1 MNKATSTALLG
12 MLALAN
18 AGLDYSAVCVFLDV
32 DPFGTFSPNNFFA
45 GLVAVAQSLLLI
57 ILPWVAS
64 EKIAAGEKG
73 PAAYAIIGSLF
84 VAMAGAFLRA
94 TTEAAST
101 TTSVSGEVVSGLS
114 IDGMAFV
121 LIMAGI
127 ALGEAINA
135 FICLRASTFSV
146 RTEAE
151 ALQAK
156 DQAPCASSSHA
167 RQKTSPRRRCRCSPL
182 DMKPSPQRRVHASRY
197 SSSLSRNWTTA
208 TTVSSDSWTKSKP
221 SARRNASNSPT
232 LRFSTR
238 IPARKY
244 PDAIAAEQKAPTAE
258 AAATNATATNSLGKG
273 GDAAAD
279 VDAAAANPT
288 GTAADAETAVDASE
302 TVGDPS
308 AGATPNDTA
317 TPTDTAEKH
326 ASDQA
331 KAA

>member
-1 MNKATSTALLG
+1 MNKVTSTALLL

-73 PAAYAIIGSLF
+73 PAACAIVGSLF

-127 ALGEAINA
+127 ALGEAIAA
-135 FICLRASTFSV
+135 FLIKSLDIRA
-146 RTEAE
+146 EAE
-151 ALQAK
+151 ALQAEIERMRIIENHIDEDIATAARVALAAGRQSIAAAK
-156 DQAPCASSSHA
+156 GSCEQVFQQLVAKSDDSHNCFIGFVDEIEAQRKTEREQFAKLSAEFDA
-167 RQKTSPRRRCRCSPL
+167 R
-182 DMKPSPQRRVHASRY
+182 
-197 SSSLSRNWTTA
+197 
-208 TTVSSDSWTKSKP
+208 
-221 SARRNASNSPT
+221 
-232 LRFSTR
+232 
-238 IPARKY
+238 IARKF
-244 PDAIAAEQKAPTAE
+244 PGAIAAGQKAPTDEAATTN
-258 AAATNATATNSLGKG
+258 AAATSGSGGDGNATAN
-273 GDAAAD
+273 

-288 GTAADAETAVDASE
+288 GTDADADAAIGARE
-302 TVGDPS
+302 TVGDPT
-308 AGATPNDTA
+308 ADVAPNDTA
-317 TPTDTAEKH
+317 TNAERH

>member
-1 MNKATSTALLG
+1 MNKVTSTALLG

-45 GLVAVAQSLLLI
+45 GLVAIAQSLLLI

-64 EKIAAGEKG
+64 EKIAAGEKS
-73 PAAYAIIGSLF
+73 PATCAIIGSLF

-127 ALGEAINA
+127 ALGEAIAA
-135 FICLRASTFSV
+135 FLIKSLDIRA
-146 RTEAE
+146 EAE
-151 ALQAK
+151 ALQAEIERMRIIENHIDEDIATAARVALAAGRQSIAAAK
-156 DQAPCASSSHA
+156 GSCEQVFQQLVAKSDDSHNCFIGFVDEIEAQRKAEREQFAKLSTEFDA
-167 RQKTSPRRRCRCSPL
+167 RIAK
-182 DMKPSPQRRVHASRY
+182 
-197 SSSLSRNWTTA
+197 
-208 TTVSSDSWTKSKP
+208 
-221 SARRNASNSPT
+221 
-232 LRFSTR
+232 
-238 IPARKY
+238 KY
-244 PDAIAAEQKAPTAE
+244 PSAIAAVQKAPTAE
-258 AAATNATATNSLGKG
+258 CAKAAATNEAADESLGKG
-273 GDAAAD
+273 GNAAAD

-288 GTAADAETAVDASE
+288 GTAADAETAVDVSE
-302 TVGDPS
+302 TVGDPT
-308 AGATPNDTA
+308 ADATPNDIVNT
-317 TPTDTAEKH
+317 ENS

>member
-1 MNKATSTALLG
+1 MNKVTSTALLG

-45 GLVAVAQSLLLI
+45 GLVAIAQSLLLI

-73 PAAYAIIGSLF
+73 PAACAIIGSLF

-114 IDGMAFV
+114 IDGMA
-121 LIMAGI
+121 
-127 ALGEAINA
+127 LGEAIAA
-135 FICLRASTFSV
+135 FLIKSLDIRA
-146 RTEAE
+146 EAE
-151 ALQAK
+151 ALQAEIERMRIIENHIDEDIATAARVALAAGRQSIAAAK
-156 DQAPCASSSHA
+156 GSCEQVFQQLVAKSDDSHNCFIGFVDEIEA
-167 RQKTSPRRRCRCSPL
+167 
-182 DMKPSPQRRVHASRY
+182 QRKAEREQFAK
-197 SSSLSRNWTTA
+197 LSA
-208 TTVSSDSWTKSKP
+208 EFD
-221 SARRNASNSPT
+221 
-232 LRFSTR
+232 TR
-238 IPARKY
+238 IAKKY
-244 PDAIAAEQKAPTAE
+244 PNAIADDLKAPAAE
-258 AAATNATATNSLGKG
+258 AAATNETTANSLGKG

-288 GTAADAETAVDASE
+288 GTAADAETAVDTSE
-302 TVGDPS
+302 TVGDPT
-308 AGATPNDTA
+308 AGATPNDIV
-317 TPTDTAEKH
+317 DTENT

>member
-1 MNKATSTALLG
+1 MNKVTSTALLG

-45 GLVAVAQSLLLI
+45 GLVAIAQSLLLI

-73 PAAYAIIGSLF
+73 PAACAIIGSLF

-127 ALGEAINA
+127 ALGEAIAA
-135 FICLRASTFSV
+135 FLIKSLDIRA
-146 RTEAE
+146 EAE
-151 ALQAK
+151 ALQAEIERMCIIENHINEDIATAARVALAAGRQSIAAAK
-156 DQAPCASSSHA
+156 GSCEQVFQQLVAKSDDSHNCFIGFVDEIEAQRKTEREQFAKLSAEFDA
-167 RQKTSPRRRCRCSPL
+167 RIAK
-182 DMKPSPQRRVHASRY
+182 
-197 SSSLSRNWTTA
+197 
-208 TTVSSDSWTKSKP
+208 
-221 SARRNASNSPT
+221 
-232 LRFSTR
+232 
-238 IPARKY
+238 KY
-244 PDAIAAEQKAPTAE
+244 PHAIAAEQKAPTAE
-258 AAATNATATNSLGKG
+258 SAEAAATSAAATSGTGKG

-288 GTAADAETAVDASE
+288 GTAADAETAVDTSE
-302 TVGDPS
+302 TAGDPT
-308 AGATPNDTA
+308 AGATPNDIV
-317 TPTDTAEKH
+317 DTENT

>member
-1 MNKATSTALLG
+1 MNKVTSTALLG

-45 GLVAVAQSLLLI
+45 GLVAIAQSLLLI

-73 PAAYAIIGSLF
+73 PAACAIIGSLF

-127 ALGEAINA
+127 ALGEAIAA
-135 FICLRASTFSV
+135 FLIKSLDIRA
-146 RTEAE
+146 EAE
-151 ALQAK
+151 ALQAEIERMRIIENHIDEDIATAARVALAAGRQSIAAAK
-156 DQAPCASSSHA
+156 GSCEQVFQQLVAKSDDSHNCFIGFVDEIEAQRKAEREQFAKLSAEFDA
-167 RQKTSPRRRCRCSPL
+167 RIAK
-182 DMKPSPQRRVHASRY
+182 
-197 SSSLSRNWTTA
+197 
-208 TTVSSDSWTKSKP
+208 
-221 SARRNASNSPT
+221 
-232 LRFSTR
+232 
-238 IPARKY
+238 KY
-244 PDAIAAEQKAPTAE
+244 PHAIAAEQKAPTAE
-258 AAATNATATNSLGKG
+258 AAEAAATSAAATSGTGKG
-273 GDAAAD
+273 GNAAAD
-279 VDAAAANPT
+279 VNAAAANPT
-288 GTAADAETAVDASE
+288 GTAADAETAVDTSE
-302 TVGDPS
+302 TVGDPT
-308 AGATPNDTA
+308 AGATPNDIV
-317 TPTDTAEKH
+317 DTENS

>member
-1 MNKATSTALLG
+1 MNKVTSTALLG

-45 GLVAVAQSLLLI
+45 GLVAIAQSLLLI

-73 PAAYAIIGSLF
+73 PAACAIVGSLF

-127 ALGEAINA
+127 ALGEAIAA
-135 FICLRASTFSV
+135 FLIKSLDIRA
-146 RTEAE
+146 EAE
-151 ALQAK
+151 ALQAEIERMHIIE
-156 DQAPCASSSHA
+156 SHIDEDIATAA
-167 RQKTSPRRRCRCSPL
+167 RVALAAGRQSIAAAKGSCEQVFQQLVAKSDDSHNCFIGFVDEIET
-182 DMKPSPQRRVHASRY
+182 QRKAEREQFAK
-197 SSSLSRNWTTA
+197 LSAEFDARIG
-208 TTVSSDSWTKSKP
+208 KKFP
-221 SARRNASNSPT
+221 SA
-232 LRFSTR
+232 
-238 IPARKY
+238 
-244 PDAIAAEQKAPTAE
+244 IATEQKASTGK
-258 AAATNATATNSLGKG
+258 AAGANATAADGPGKG
-273 GDAAAD
+273 GNAT
-279 VDAAAANPT
+279 AANPT
-288 GTAADAETAVDASE
+288 GTDADAETAVDTGE
-302 TVGDPS
+302 TADDPT
-308 AGATPNDTA
+308 AGA
-317 TPTDTAEKH
+317 TPTDTATDADNAEKH